1 MKYRS
6 DTEMEV
12 LGLFCGKA
20 LGTFR
25 SNVRPHILD
34 VSESIFFL
42 LLKCSEKLYAM
53 SSVSCACVPAPIQSF
68 CGRCD
73 FVF

>member
-25 SNVRPHILD
+25 SNVRPYILD
-34 VSESIFFL
+34 VSESIFF
-42 LLKCSEKLYAM
+42 Y
-53 SSVSCACVPAPIQSF
+53 F
-68 CGRCD
+68 
-73 FVF
+73 